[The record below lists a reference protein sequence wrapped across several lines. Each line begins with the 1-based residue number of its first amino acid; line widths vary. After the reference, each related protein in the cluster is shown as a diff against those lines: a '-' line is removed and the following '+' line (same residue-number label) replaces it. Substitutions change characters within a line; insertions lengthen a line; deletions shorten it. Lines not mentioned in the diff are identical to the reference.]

1 MPREL
6 AQHQVLSYAY
16 WTGGDDWRFT
26 GPEGDVQ
33 VRVHPRIHTNSGD
46 TNRVA
51 ALHDQGIVLQPDF
64 LVDRDLHDAT
74 QAWLD
79 THPDAPAALRRL
91 VVENRDPVAR
101 ALAAQARDAG
111 A

>member
-1 MPREL
+1 MEATGLARSKWWVVYGFYPR
-6 AQHQVLSYAY
+6 
-16 WTGGDDWRFT
+16 
-26 GPEGDVQ
+26 P
-33 VRVHPRIHTNSGD
+33 
-46 TNRVA
+46 
-51 ALHDQGIVLQPDF
+51 
-64 LVDRDLHDAT
+64 LVDRELHDAT

-79 THPDAPAALRRL
+79 AHPEAPAALRRL